1 MSFNS
6 EVKEELVS
14 LRLGESCCAL
24 AEISALS
31 LCLAS
36 FSIRGRG
43 EVLLNY
49 TSLSPTVAKRPLRL
63 LRFFGHKNIGMSTRR
78 DNRFGGRRFTV
89 LTLSGN
95 DARAMMQRVGVLRF
109 EKGEFKFRNI
119 PQRTVRRICCQRAY
133 IRGMFLG
140 VGNISPP
147 EKAYH
152 AEFTLPDKKRAEFLQ
167 RTLYLQNME
176 FSIYKRRGSYVVYSK
191 NSGEIAS
198 LLATMGA
205 VRALLHF
212 EDIRMLSQV
221 KTEVQRSVNCDQAN
235 LSRQIA
241 TAQKQLE
248 HIDHISKLVGL
259 TALPENLQQLARLRI
274 SHPDY
279 SLKQLGTVLEPTKS
293 KASVSRMFKQIEE
306 FANNISEHKPT
317 TSREVKT

>member
-1 MSFNS
+1 
-6 EVKEELVS
+6 
-14 LRLGESCCAL
+14 
-24 AEISALS
+24 
-31 LCLAS
+31 
-36 FSIRGRG
+36 
-43 EVLLNY
+43 
-49 TSLSPTVAKRPLRL
+49 
-63 LRFFGHKNIGMSTRR
+63 
-78 DNRFGGRRFTV
+78 
-89 LTLSGN
+89 
-95 DARAMMQRVGVLRF
+95 
-109 EKGEFKFRNI
+109 
-119 PQRTVRRICCQRAY
+119 
-133 IRGMFLG
+133 MFLG

-152 AEFTLPDKKRAEFLQ
+152 AEFALPDKKRAEFLQ
-167 RTLYLQNME
+167 RTLHLQNME
-176 FSIYKRRGSYVVYSK
+176 FSIYKRRGSYIVYSK

-259 TALPENLQQLARLRI
+259 TALPETCNSLQGLDKP
-274 SHPDY
+274 PDY
-279 SLKQLGTVLEPTKS
+279 SLKQLGSILEPAKS

>member
-1 MSFNS
+1 MSFTS

-14 LRLGESCCAL
+14 LRLGDSCCAL

-36 FSIRGRG
+36 FSLRGRG

-49 TSLSPTVAKRPLRL
+49 TSQSPTVAKRLVML
-63 LRFFGHKNIGMSTRR
+63 FRFFGHKNIGMSTRR

-95 DARAMMQRVGVLRF
+95 DARAMMQRIGVLRLEQGVF
-109 EKGEFKFRNI
+109 QYRNI

-140 VGNISPP
+140 VGNISLP
-147 EKAYH
+147 EKTYH
-152 AEFTLPDKKRAEFLQ
+152 AEFILPDKKRAEFLL
-167 RTLYLQNME
+167 RTLQLQNMQ
-176 FSIYKRRGSYVVYSK
+176 FSMYKRRSSYVVYSK

-198 LLATMGA
+198 LFATMGA
-205 VRALLHF
+205 VRALLRF

-221 KTEVQRSVNCDQAN
+221 KAKALRSVNCDQAN

-248 HIDHISKLVGL
+248 HIDHIYKFAGL
-259 TALPENLQQLARLRI
+259 TALPDNLQQLARLRI

-279 SLKQLGTVLEPTKS
+279 SLKQLGSMLKPSKS
-293 KASVSRMFKQIEE
+293 KATVSRMFKQIEE
-306 FANNISEHKPT
+306 FADNISEHIPT